1 MVKLNEY
8 KLKKTAKN
16 KGIIG
21 YQNKPKKKS
30 YYELFINQ
38 NVLLKIYLEMGSIKS
53 QKCRI
58 SH

>member
-1 MVKLNEY
+1 MVKVTEY
-8 KLKKTAKN
+8 KLRKTAKN

-21 YQNKPKKKS
+21 HQNKPKKN

-38 NVLLKIYLEMGSIKS
+38 KTLLIIYLEMKSIKS
-53 QKCRI
+53 QKFKI